1 MPVWK
6 VCEGICS
13 KHQCNSD
20 IRLQRADCQDSIL
33 ARPEGWALLVMEATN
48 TLARLLKTRYKLG
61 AHEGKGIKDAITSV
75 LTELAIPLGVN
86 LGGKF
91 AD

>member
-1 MPVWK
+1 
-6 VCEGICS
+6 
-13 KHQCNSD
+13 
-20 IRLQRADCQDSIL
+20 
-33 ARPEGWALLVMEATN
+33 MEATN